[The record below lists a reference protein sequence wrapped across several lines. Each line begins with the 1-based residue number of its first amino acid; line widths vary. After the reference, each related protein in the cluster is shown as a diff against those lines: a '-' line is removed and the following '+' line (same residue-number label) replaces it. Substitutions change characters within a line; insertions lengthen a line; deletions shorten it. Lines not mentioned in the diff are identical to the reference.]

1 MGNNAMSNT
10 FDLNKMNHA
19 LYVANVDNVQLDRDG
34 YECAQT
40 ISDTAFKQMGV
51 FTNKHGHITNR
62 CFSTYKKDEILGMLI
77 DEMSDEVLKKSIN

>member
-1 MGNNAMSNT
+1 MPNT

-19 LYVANVDNVQLDRDG
+19 LYVANVDNVQLDNDG

-51 FTNKHGHITNR
+51 FTNDHGRIPNR
-62 CFSTYKKDEILGMLI
+62 YFTTHKKDEILGMLI
-77 DEMSDEVLKKSIN
+77 DEMSTEILQKIIN